1 MTLSAERR
9 RLLLIGALPTLV
21 AVLVAVHLWLLV
33 HGNASARD
41 DYEAGR
47 YADARSTFEGA
58 KDLGVVSP
66 WIAPFD
72 AGTAAYGAKEY
83 KAAVKLFDAALDD
96 VPADHLCDVRVDL
109 ALTHKAM
116 AEEAAAK
123 GDPTEQ
129 QLALRDARSAIQG
142 TGCDDALEK
151 ELQDAI
157 AKAASSSNDKSEDQ
171 KLDDVEKKNREAAKV
186 KDVELEPKNEPKQ
199 QIQW

>member
-1 MTLSAERR
+1 MTPSAEQR
-9 RLLLIGALPTLV
+9 RLLLVGALPSLV
-21 AVLVAVHLWLLV
+21 ALLVAAHLWLLV

-66 WIAPFD
+66 WISPFN

-83 KAAVKLFDAALDD
+83 QAAVKLFNTALHD
-96 VPADHLCDVRVDL
+96 VPDERMCDVRVDL

-116 AEEAAAK
+116 ADQSASK
-123 GDPTEQ
+123 GDRAAQ
-129 QLALRDARSAIQG
+129 QIALRDARTSIQG

-151 ELQDAI
+151 DLQDEI
-157 AKAASSSNDKSEDQ
+157 DKASSGASDKSEDQ
-171 KLDDVEKKNREAAKV
+171 KLDEVEKKNREAAKV
-186 KDVELEPKNEPKQ
+186 KDVELEPKNEPKR

>member
-1 MTLSAERR
+1 MTLTAEQR
-9 RLLLIGALPTLV
+9 RLLLLGALPSLV
-21 AVLVAVHLWLLV
+21 AVLVALHLWLLV

-41 DYEAGR
+41 DYAAGR

-83 KAAVKLFDAALDD
+83 KAAAKLFDAALDD
-96 VPADHLCDVRVDL
+96 VPDDHMCDVRVDL

-116 AEEAAAK
+116 ADQAATK
-123 GDPTEQ
+123 GDQAAQ
-129 QLALRDARSAIQG
+129 QIALRDARSAIQG
-142 TGCDDALEK
+142 TGCADALEK

-157 AKAASSSNDKSEDQ
+157 AKASSSSGGQTEDQ
-171 KLDDVEKKNREAAKV
+171 KLDEVEKKNRQAAKV
-186 KDVELEPKNEPKQ
+186 KDLQLEPKNEPKQ